1 MSGRSKILIID
12 DDPTVRLRVEDLV
25 AQSPGLELIEATDGA
40 DGLAAAKRELPD
52 LILLDVMMPG
62 MTGFEVCREVRAS
75 EAVADVPVIVLSAL
89 EDSES
94 VVEALDAGA
103 DDFLRKPF
111 SGAELRA
118 KIRAITRLDRFR
130 RIARGRDRFRWMV
143 EHAKDP
149 VIVADDQGRL
159 VLANPSARELF
170 GLGAETG
177 EGVAG
182 AIGLH
187 WRPEPADAWS
197 RWRTHAEG
205 EMTFTLFQPESA
217 VHAARWYDVRSQ
229 SLDER
234 GTQRVLMFTNRS
246 AALRREVEMCVF
258 QRLISH
264 KIRTPLNGLRP
275 IFDFI
280 EAGATMPFDPE
291 TASMLALARESA
303 ERLEDTLLSILK
315 YHDAMFTAREGES
328 DDASSLHDLLKS
340 AAERHGLGPHLV
352 EEYTDVAVL
361 RAATLGYVLDEI
373 LENYAKFS
381 GARDHGL
388 SVETST
394 AVDGGLGIR
403 LFAPGPSLPPDLLRQ
418 LGAPFVQLE
427 KAFSGE
433 VPGMGL
439 GLATARILVRSLGG
453 ELKFSAP
460 AAGSGV
466 VTEITVPARL
476 CRTAGVCR

>member
-1 MSGRSKILIID
+1 MSVRSKILIID

-25 AQSPGLELIEATDGA
+25 AQSPGLELIEAEDGA
-40 DGLAAAKRELPD
+40 GGLAAAQRELPD
-52 LILLDVMMPG
+52 LVLLDVMMPG
-62 MTGFEVCREVRAS
+62 MTGFEVCRALRAS
-75 EAVADVPVIVLSAL
+75 DAVADVPVIVLSAM
-89 EDSES
+89 EDSDA

-130 RIARGRDRFRWMV
+130 RLARERDRFRWMV
-143 EHAKDP
+143 VHAKDP
-149 VIVADDQGRL
+149 VIVADDRGRV
-159 VLANPSARELF
+159 VLANPAARELF
-170 GLGAETG
+170 GLAAESG
-177 EGVAG
+177 DDVAR
-182 AIGLH
+182 AIDIH

-197 RWRTHAEG
+197 RWRTHDES
-205 EMTFTLFQPESA
+205 EVTFTLFQPESA

-234 GTQRVLMFTNRS
+234 GTQRVLMFANRS
-246 AALRREVEMCVF
+246 VALRRELEMCVF

-280 EAGATMPFDPE
+280 EAGASIPFDPE
-291 TASMLALARESA
+291 TASLLDLARESA
-303 ERLEDTLLSILK
+303 ERLEDTLLSILQH
-315 YHDAMFTAREGES
+315 HDAMFAARDADAGSES
-328 DDASSLHDLLKS
+328 SVRDLLKR
-340 AAERHGLGPHLV
+340 AAERVGLGPHLV
-352 EEYTDVAVL
+352 EDLADVAVS
-361 RAATLGYVLDEI
+361 RAATLEYVLGEI

-381 GARDHGL
+381 DARDHGL
-388 SVETST
+388 SVEAAT
-394 AVDGGLGIR
+394 AVEGGLEIR
-403 LFAPGPSLPPDLLRQ
+403 LFAPGPALPPDLLRQ

-460 AAGSGV
+460 EAGSGV
-466 VTEITVPARL
+466 VTVITVPARL
-476 CRTAGVCR
+476 CRTAGVLP